1 MKELTEA
8 LKENLKQHKIHIS
21 NKSLLENAYHPNIS
35 LQEYLFERILEKE
48 YELLY
53 DGEVEGLVEENDIT
67 ESFVTKG
74 NEITESFIS
83 EGNEIIFPKN
93 NQSGRCKIYIGQ
105 HGKDR
110 MKERNVSEREVI
122 DAIFGAYKELS
133 QKFKDGEIQQSRTGQ
148 DSRFVIID
156 ARKNQRDPV
165 SVSAF
170 ISKSYKPNKLEHP
183 SIIIRTVYKGGD
195 FSGATRHNDTRKGK
209 EEVKIFLY

>member
-8 LKENLKQHKIHIS
+8 LKENLKEHMIHIS
-21 NKSLLENAYHPNIS
+21 NKSILENVYHPNIS
-35 LQEYLFERILEKE
+35 LKEYLFERILEKE

-53 DGEVEGLVEENDIT
+53 DGEVEDLVEE
-67 ESFVTKG
+67 G
-74 NEITESFIS
+74 NEIDSISIS

-110 MKERNVSEREVI
+110 MKERNVSEREI
-122 DAIFGAYKELS
+122 LDAIFGAYKELS

>member
-1 MKELTEA
+1 MKELIEA
-8 LKENLKQHKIHIS
+8 LKENLKQHMIHIS
-21 NKSLLENAYHPNIS
+21 NKSLLENVYHPNIS

-53 DGEVEGLVEENDIT
+53 DGEVEGLVEEGND
-67 ESFVTKG
+67 
-74 NEITESFIS
+74 ITESFIS

-110 MKERNVSEREVI
+110 MKERNVSEREVL

-133 QKFKDGEIQQSRTGQ
+133 QNFKDGEIQQSRTGQ

>member
-8 LKENLKQHKIHIS
+8 LKENLKQHMIHIS
-21 NKSLLENAYHPNIS
+21 NKSLLENVYHPNIS

-53 DGEVEGLVEENDIT
+53 DGEVEGLVEEGND
-67 ESFVTKG
+67 
-74 NEITESFIS
+74 ITESFIS

-110 MKERNVSEREVI
+110 MKERNVSEREVL

-133 QKFKDGEIQQSRTGQ
+133 QNFKDGEIQQSRTGQ

>member
-1 MKELTEA
+1 MIQLTEA
-8 LKENLKQHKIHIS
+8 LKKHEFKTKIHIS
-21 NKSLLENAYHPNIS
+21 NKTLLENIHDSQIS
-35 LQEYLFERILEKE
+35 LKEYLFERILEKE

-53 DGEVEGLVEENDIT
+53 DGEVEGLVEE
-67 ESFVTKG
+67 G

-110 MKERNVSEREVI
+110 MKERNVSEREVL

-170 ISKSYKPNKLEHP
+170 ISKSYKANKLEHP